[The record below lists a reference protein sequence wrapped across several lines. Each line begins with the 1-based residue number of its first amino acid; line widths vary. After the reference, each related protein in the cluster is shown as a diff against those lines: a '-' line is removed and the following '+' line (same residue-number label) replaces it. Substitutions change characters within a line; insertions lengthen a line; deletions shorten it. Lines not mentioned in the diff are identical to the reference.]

1 MPRATKKT
9 VKGKTTKKAGKKGT
23 KKVAKKAANKPL
35 RIPKGKG
42 IRRLKDPNAPKRALS
57 AFMIFSNEI
66 RDTVK
71 VERPDLGFLEIATE
85 IGRRWKEVPDNKRK
99 RYEALAAKDKERY
112 LAEKEHYVPDPAFL
126 KAQAKRAR
134 KKDPLAPKRAMSA
147 YIFYCNDFRESVK
160 KMHPGMGVCEVAS
173 QLAAQWRELTDN
185 KKVKYAKLAEQ
196 DKLRYQAEM
205 EAYKASN

>member
-1 MPRATKKT
+1 
-9 VKGKTTKKAGKKGT
+9 
-23 KKVAKKAANKPL
+23 
-35 RIPKGKG
+35 
-42 IRRLKDPNAPKRALS
+42 
-57 AFMIFSNEI
+57 MIFSNEI

-147 YIFYCNDFRESVK
+147 YIFYCNDFREYVK
-160 KMHPGMGVCEVAS
+160 LLRNLLLNGGNS
-173 QLAAQWRELTDN
+173 LITRRSSTRSLQN
-185 KKVKYAKLAEQ
+185 KI
-196 DKLRYQAEM
+196 
-205 EAYKASN
+205 SC